1 VRILASTSV
10 SFGPTT
16 VQKPNL
22 APLETKQIT
31 VFEVLY
37 TTLYSFVFVGVD
49 VLTVNV
55 HPLSFLLVLAF
66 KIVNIIMSQ
75 NFTVY
80 RSAGM

>member
-1 VRILASTSV
+1 M
-10 SFGPTT
+10 
-16 VQKPNL
+16 PNL

-37 TTLYSFVFVGVD
+37 TTLYLFVFVGVD